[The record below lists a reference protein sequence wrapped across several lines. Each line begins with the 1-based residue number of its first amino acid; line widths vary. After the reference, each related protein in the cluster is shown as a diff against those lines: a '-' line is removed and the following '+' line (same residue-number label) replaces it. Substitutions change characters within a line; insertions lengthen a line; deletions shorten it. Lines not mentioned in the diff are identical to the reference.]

1 MNMKSKILILVLVL
15 TTLLTLP
22 VRAGILNGRV
32 VDIATGSA
40 ISDVN
45 VLVIELDK
53 VATSDKHGQFTL
65 KNIADGTYRLIATH
79 VGYEISDTITV
90 TVPSVDATKLALKS
104 TPWVLNSVVVTGTR
118 SPHLLKDVPVQ
129 TEVISR
135 KDFDKTG
142 ATTVDEA
149 LNSSVGI
156 QVDNDLSGRG
166 ATIRGIQGDRVLV
179 LVDGE
184 RAVGRVRG
192 SIDLEQYALT
202 NVEQI
207 EVVKGT
213 GSTLYGSD
221 AMGGVIN
228 IITRRPPTDHRS
240 ATLFADY
247 GSYRTANPTGEFR
260 YGKDNLG
267 LTVGMKGYFTRGFDL
282 TDSTP
287 ATNGQ
292 DEIKRFNCDTRF
304 NWKLNP
310 RWTVGTSARYMSE
323 KRDWIESEYWP
334 PLTFIYDDDETNRRY
349 EGSADLSF
357 LSGDKYNMKLK
368 LSGTHYTH
376 HWNKIDRASQSWV
389 DTSITTDDFVEASYN
404 SNYMIGQ
411 GHVASYGLTFSRAAL
426 SSEDLAGKSHSDN
439 ASAGYLSYEYS
450 PFKSLASVMGV
461 RYERHTSWGGRF
473 NPSFNLMYTASRSL
487 KLRGMVAYG
496 FRAPSLKE
504 QYFTFDHTAAGY
516 VVYGGEVALPSDLT
530 PDGNYTFKPLK
541 EENAINSSISAE
553 FSYGSIGMHRIT
565 YFYNHIEDMIDFI
578 GLGFTPTY
586 WRGVYIYQNIDRAI
600 TQGIEWES
608 RVRASEHFD
617 LSFSYN
623 YLYSRNLGSGEK
635 LVNRPDHTGKVSGTW
650 HSLSRKFAVTVW
662 GDYQSR
668 KLWVARTNT
677 GGNEGDA
684 SYAPHRAELNID
696 ISQKIAS
703 DVALSLHIV
712 NLFDYTNV
720 TYGYWPGRQVVAGVR
735 YDLGI

>member
-1 MNMKSKILILVLVL
+1 MNSKSVLFSLFLLIAPNLQAADLVG
-15 TTLLTLP
+15 
-22 VRAGILNGRV
+22 RA
-32 VDIATGSA
+32 VDIATGGA
-40 ISDVN
+40 IGDVN
-45 VLVIELDK
+45 VRVIEQNK
-53 VATSDKHGQFTL
+53 TTATDRHGEFRL
-65 KNIADGTYRLIATH
+65 KNLPDGTYRLIATH

-90 TVPSVDATKLALKS
+90 TIPSISHAIVSLKS
-104 TPWVLNSVVVTGTR
+104 TPWVLDNVVVTGTR

-129 TEVISR
+129 TEVVSR

-192 SIDLEQYALT
+192 SIDLEQFALT

-207 EVVKGT
+207 EIVKGT

-228 IITRRPPTDHRS
+228 IITRRPPEEHRS
-240 ATLFADY
+240 GTLYADI
-247 GSYRTANPTGEFR
+247 GSFRTSSPTGEVR
-260 YGKDNLG
+260 YGKNGVGFTLG
-267 LTVGMKGYFTRGFDL
+267 AKGFVTRGFDL
-282 TDSTP
+282 DKSSP

-292 DEIKRFNCDTRF
+292 DEIKRFNGDSRL
-304 NWKLNP
+304 NWKLSP
-310 RWTVGTSARYMSE
+310 QWTLGASARFMSE
-323 KRDWIESEYWP
+323 KRNWIESEYWP
-334 PLTFIYDDDETNRRY
+334 PLTFIYDDDELNRRY
-349 EGSADLSF
+349 EGSVDLAF
-357 LSGDKYNMKLK
+357 LSGERYNMKLK

-376 HWNKIDRASQSWV
+376 RWNKVDRESNTWV
-389 DTSITTDDFVEASYN
+389 DTSKTTDDFVEASYH

-411 GHVASYGLTFSRAAL
+411 GHVATYGFNYSRTSL
-426 SSEDLAGKSHSDN
+426 NSQELAGSNHADN
-439 ASAGYLSYEYS
+439 AGAGYLSYEYS
-450 PFKSLASVMGV
+450 PFKSLASVLGV

-473 NPSFNLMYTASRSL
+473 NPSFNLMYSKSDRF
-487 KLRGMVAYG
+487 KLRGMLAYG
-496 FRAPSLKE
+496 FRAPSIKE

-516 VVYGGEVALPSDLT
+516 VVYGGEVSLPANISI
-530 PDGNYTFKPLK
+530 PDNMSFKSLV

-553 FSYGSIGMHRIT
+553 FSYGSIGLHRIT
-565 YFYNHIEDMIDFI
+565 YFYNHIEDMIDFV
-578 GLGFTPTY
+578 LVGFTPTY
-586 WRGVYIYQNIDRAI
+586 WRGVYVYQNIDRAI

-608 RVRASEHFD
+608 RVKASDHFD

-623 YLYSRNLGSGEK
+623 YLHSRNLGTGEK
-635 LVNRPDHTGKVSGTW
+635 LVNRPDHTGKVSATW
-650 HSLSRKFAVTVW
+650 HTLSKKFAVTVW

-668 KLWVARTNT
+668 KLWVAGTNT

-696 ISQKIAS
+696 MSQKLTA
-703 DVALSLHIV
+703 DVRLSVHVI
-712 NLFDYTNV
+712 NLFNYTNV

>member
-1 MNMKSKILILVLVL
+1 MKMKLRILALVFVL
-15 TTLLTLP
+15 ATLFSLSAQ
-22 VRAGILNGRV
+22 AGVLSGKV
-32 VDIATGSA
+32 VDIATGTP
-40 ISDVN
+40 ISEVN
-45 VLVIELDK
+45 VRIIELGK
-53 VATSDKHGQFTL
+53 VVSTNKHGEFTV
-65 KNIADGTYRLIATH
+65 KSIPDGSYHLIATH
-79 VGYEISDTITV
+79 VGYEISDTIV
-90 TVPSVDATKLALKS
+90 VSVPAETPAQLSLKS

-135 KDFDKTG
+135 KDFVKTG

-192 SIDLEQYALT
+192 TIDLEQFSLT

-228 IITRRPPTDHRS
+228 IITRRPPDDHRS

-247 GSYRTANPTGEFR
+247 GTFGTANPTGEFR
-260 YGKDNLG
+260 YGRNGIGVTLG
-267 LTVGMKGYFTRGFDL
+267 AKAYFTRGFDL
-282 TDSTP
+282 DKATP

-292 DEIKRFNCDTRF
+292 DEIKRINLDSRFTR
-304 NWKLNP
+304 KLNP
-310 RWTVGTSARYMSE
+310 KWSLGASARYMSE

-376 HWNKIDRASQSWV
+376 HWNKVDRESQSWV
-389 DTSITTDDFVEASYN
+389 DTSVTTDDFIEASYA

-411 GHVASYGLTFSRAAL
+411 GHMATYGLNVSRTAL
-426 SSEDLAGKSHSDN
+426 SSKELSGTSHSDN
-439 ASAGYLSYEYS
+439 AAAGYLSYEYAPIRS
-450 PFKSLASVMGV
+450 VASVLGV

-473 NPSFNLMYTASRSL
+473 NPSFNLMYSGSGSF
-487 KLRGMVAYG
+487 KLRGMLAYG
-496 FRAPSLKE
+496 FRAPSIKE

-516 VVYGGEVALPSDLT
+516 VVYGGEVALPSNIAI
-530 PDGNYTFKPLK
+530 PPSVSFRPLV

-578 GLGFTPTY
+578 LLGFTPTY

-608 RVRASEHFD
+608 RVKLDDHFD
-617 LSFSYN
+617 LSLSYN
-623 YLYSRNLGSGEK
+623 YLYSRNLGTGEK
-635 LVNRPDHTGKVSGTW
+635 LVNRPDHTGKVSATW
-650 HSLSRKFAVTVW
+650 HTLSNKFAVTVW
-662 GDYQSR
+662 GNYQSR

-684 SYAPHRAELNID
+684 SYAPHRAELNVD

-735 YDLGI
+735 YDFGI